1 MDIYRKDM
9 KLKQIREQIELNK
22 KQILMKG
29 GNIKINDETFP
40 SIKDIY
46 EKIKNDKKNKEKE
59 KKELFDVI
67 NNLVNDLEKSILKG
81 NLPKNTI
88 EKMIKEKNRLLKIIT
103 E

>member
-22 KQILMKG
+22 NQILMKG

-88 EKMIKEKNRLLKIIT
+88 EKMIKEKNRLLKIII